1 MDKNTLHMVGE
12 WAQSRVASG
21 EEPPWTYHKL
31 KLFAEIAQ
39 DLASGMDAVTT
50 FGEPPETLAPQN
62 DAGASKVIQMDDF
75 RAVRH
80 NDELQLPS

>member
-1 MDKNTLHMVGE
+1 MDKNTLNRVGE

-39 DLASGMDAVTT
+39 DLASGMDAVTA
-50 FGEPPETLAPQN
+50 FGEAPETVTPHNN
-62 DAGASKVIQMDDF
+62 DSVSKVIQMDDF
-75 RAVRH
+75 RPARQ

>member
-31 KLFAEIAQ
+31 KLFAEIAH
-39 DLASGMDAVTT
+39 DLASGMEAVTT
-50 FGEPPETLAPQN
+50 FGEAAEIDVATN
-62 DAGASKVIQMDDF
+62 DKSTSKIVQMEDF
-75 RAVRH
+75 RPFRQK
-80 NDELQLPS
+80 DELQLPS